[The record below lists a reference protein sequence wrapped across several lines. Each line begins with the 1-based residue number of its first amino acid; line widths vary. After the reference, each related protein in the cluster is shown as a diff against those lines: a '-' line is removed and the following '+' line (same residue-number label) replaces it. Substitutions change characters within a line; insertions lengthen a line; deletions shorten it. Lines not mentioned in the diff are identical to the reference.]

1 MRTLSF
7 APLAA
12 ALTLLLAA
20 SPSLAQNAA
29 ATPHPAPATA
39 PRAAA
44 DAGPPRFGRTEEH
57 SLGMRLWLWNTPAWL
72 PGLFAH
78 VEGDWS
84 GPLTASPGLEYVY
97 RRNRLDVVLGVQW
110 MDLST
115 GAGYLRGRSEP
126 DIALERIE
134 SSLWFLNVNGTFLWS
149 VPIADWVE
157 FQGGVGLMLGYVG
170 GSLYR
175 TQVYRG
181 TNGQPVECFAQGPQG
196 TTAPPPPGG
205 TPTTPTQG
213 GYCGVDNNHYRY
225 SDGTRYA
232 EPSMFNGGSIPRL
245 MLMPTLPHLAF
256 HFRPHRHVDIRV
268 DGGFALAGFFGG
280 IAAHYVF

>member
-1 MRTLSF
+1 MHTHFGIASATL
-7 APLAA
+7 
-12 ALTLLLAA
+12 ALVMA
-20 SPSLAQNAA
+20 SASASAQTPVP
-29 ATPHPAPATA
+29 TPHPAPSRT
-39 PRAAA
+39 PRANP
-44 DAGPPRFGRTEEH
+44 DPGPARFGRTEEH
-57 SLGMRLWLWNTPAWL
+57 SLGMRLWLWNTPAWM

-115 GAGYLRGRSEP
+115 GAGYLRGRNEA

-134 SSLWFLNVNGTFLWS
+134 SSLWFLNVNSTFLWS

-157 FQGGVGLMLGYVG
+157 FQGGIGLMLGYVG
-170 GSLYR
+170 GNLNR

-181 TNGQPVECFAQGPQG
+181 ANGQPVECGSLPGQSRPI
-196 TTAPPPPGG
+196 PGG
-205 TPTTPTQG
+205 RPSLPAEG
-213 GYCGVDNNHYRY
+213 GYCGIDNNHYLY
-225 SDGTRYA
+225 SDGTRFT
-232 EPSMFNGGSIPRL
+232 EPSIFNGGSIPRL
-245 MLMPTLPHLAF
+245 MLMPSLPHLAF
-256 HFRPHRHVDIRV
+256 HFRPHRHVDIRL